1 MKMKRAVRINI
12 IMVAMTLGII
22 MAYSMTGKAAGSFK
36 SQGRIVFNNK
46 TASTRDDVIFDAGD
60 FERLAQICR

>member
-1 MKMKRAVRINI
+1 
-12 IMVAMTLGII
+12 MVAMTLGII

-60 FERLAQICR
+60 FERFAQICR